1 MKDMVSRIIE
11 MDKTAREVT
20 QKVKNEKLTLEKEI
34 KDLKKKIRSEYLER
48 ARKRI
53 EINRE
58 TEQKFA
64 DEKIEIIKKEKD
76 EICQRIKNQY
86 DKNYENWT
94 NTIVSHVLEA

>member
-1 MKDMVSRIIE
+1 MRDMVSRIIE

-34 KDLKKKIRSEYLER
+34 KDLKKKIRSEYLEK

-58 TEQKFA
+58 AEQKFA
-64 DEKIEIIKKEKD
+64 NEKIEILKKEKD
-76 EICQRIKNQY
+76 EIFQRIKNQY